1 MLQSSLDKEREHRVR
16 LEQELAEAFDAQLE
30 SQKETESVFTLPC
43 PLQAAPASLA
53 EAGGRARRPAWR
65 GPGGGSIVAFAD

>member
-30 SQKETESVFTLPC
+30 SQKETESVLVEYEA
-43 PLQAAPASLA
+43 LVEENKALADKVEELSASL
-53 EAGGRARRPAWR
+53 GGIALSRMKA
-65 GPGGGSIVAFAD
+65 